1 MTKGRLTW
9 LGLAVLAASAAAQ
22 TGTVPLDNGTPPSGF
37 TNSNITVSNGNVG
50 IGTTSPISLLDVIGI
65 IHASGN
71 VNPVT
76 SAQGAYLGWN
86 ALTGGTGETDFIN
99 NQGGGSGGFAFMNVP
114 SSGSPRTTLM
124 YVNGG
129 GNVGIG
135 TTNPQYTLD
144 INGLFRAQGSGSV
157 VSGNG
162 GYIPAGLSFVDTSY
176 SDSTHVNQWSI
187 WKGNTWIQGLGFMR
201 YSAANRCQ
209 AGGICNLDLMLY
221 DNGDVAVGEN
231 NALTAKQGGN
241 VGIGTTNPA
250 SLLSVG
256 ASSQFQV
263 NASGAVTSGS
273 IVSSGPV
280 GIGVSPQYTLD
291 VAGQVHASQA
301 IYASGGI
308 TFGDGSSLSSANT
321 LCGGDYAES
330 VDVSDDRTK
339 YGPGDVMIADP
350 DHDGKF
356 LKSAEPY
363 STGVLGVYST
373 KPGAIGRRQSTPKSP
388 NEIPMAMIGIVPT
401 KVSAE
406 NGAIKPGDLLVTSA
420 TPGYAMKGTDRG
432 LLSGAV
438 IGKSLG
444 HLDAGKGMIE
454 VAVTLQ

>member
-1 MTKGRLTW
+1 MNRQAGSVL
-9 LGLAVLAASAAAQ
+9 LGMMLVAVS
-22 TGTVPLDNGTPPSGF
+22 
-37 TNSNITVSNGNVG
+37 
-50 IGTTSPISLLDVIGI
+50 
-65 IHASGN
+65 ASGQN
-71 VNPVT
+71 TYP
-76 SAQGAYLGWN
+76 W
-86 ALTGGTGETDFIN
+86 
-99 NQGGGSGGFAFMNVP
+99 P
-114 SSGSPRTTLM
+114 SS
-124 YVNGG
+124 

-135 TTNPQYTLD
+135 TTNPQSQLSISAGTNSANTLELGTTGTWSY
-144 INGLFRAQGSGSV
+144 IQGFNRSSNTAYAPLQLDGSLISLMYGPV
-157 VSGNG
+157 GIGTTNPGESLEIGNSGNLRVTG
-162 GYIPAGLSFVDTSY
+162 DNFGINVDSSGAWSYNNWLYKVGWNSALGDWAYFAPSGNHPATNDAAMILDGKVLFGTGKATADGLT
-176 SDSTHVNQWSI
+176 NEW
-187 WKGNTWIQGLGFMR
+187 MR
-201 YSAANRCQ
+201 
-209 AGGICNLDLMLY
+209 I
-221 DNGDVAVGEN
+221 
-231 NALTAKQGGN
+231 TGGN

-273 IVSSGPV
+273 IISSGPV

-291 VAGQVHASQA
+291 VAGQIHASQP

-350 DHDGKF
+350 GHDGRF

-373 KPGAIGRRQSTPKSP
+373 KPGAVGRRQSTPKSP
-388 NEIPMAMIGIVPT
+388 TEIPMAMIGIVPT

-406 NGAIKPGDLLVTSA
+406 NGTIKPGDLLVTSA

-432 LLSGAV
+432 LLAGAV
-438 IGKSLG
+438 VGKSLG